1 MEFMNRL
8 LQQLLK
14 ISPLNRDSTK
24 EINWLLTNGK
34 LSQKKKDILLNILEN
49 AKKEKAGDEETSS
62 VGSASDQSSEDPFDV
77 SNVVAQNKEVPQ
89 LTLVNDLTD
98 PSVIFMSPE
107 EQRGATLLES
117 SDADG
122 IREIQLKKKFYEHY
136 NDLFHGT
143 EESSKR

>member
-1 MEFMNRL
+1 M
-8 LQQLLK
+8 
-14 ISPLNRDSTK
+14 
-24 EINWLLTNGK
+24 
-34 LSQKKKDILLNILEN
+34 KKNILLSILKN
-49 AKKEKAGDEETSS
+49 AKKEKEGDQETSS
-62 VGSASDQSSEDPFDV
+62 VGSDSDHSSEDPFDV
-77 SNVVAQNKEVPQ
+77 SNEVAKNKEVPD

-122 IREIQLKKKFYEHY
+122 IREIQLKKKIYEHY

>member
-34 LSQKKKDILLNILEN
+34 LSQKKKDILLSILEN
-49 AKKEKAGDEETSS
+49 AKKEK
-62 VGSASDQSSEDPFDV
+62 GSESDHSSEDPFDV
-77 SNVVAQNKEVPQ
+77 SNEVAKNKKVPH
-89 LTLVNDLTD
+89 LTLVKDAPDT
-98 PSVIFMSPE
+98 SVIFMSPE
-107 EQRGATLLES
+107 EQREATLLES
-117 SDADG
+117 SEPDG